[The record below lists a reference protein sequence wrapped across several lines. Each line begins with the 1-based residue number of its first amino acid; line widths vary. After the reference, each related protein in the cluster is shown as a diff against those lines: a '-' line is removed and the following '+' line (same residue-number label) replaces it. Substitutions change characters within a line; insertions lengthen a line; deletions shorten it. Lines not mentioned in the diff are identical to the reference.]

1 MSEQKK
7 TGSGSPGP
15 ERNLTSNI
23 KTALILNS
31 GFILLEIAGGILTNS
46 MAILSD
52 ALHDLGDSLSLGLA
66 WYFQKVSGRRKD
78 TRFSFGYKRFSLLG
92 AVINSMVLL
101 VGSIFILLETIP
113 RLFEPEITK
122 PGGMLLLALL
132 GVGVNGMAALR
143 LKKGI
148 SINEKVVS
156 LHFWEDVLGWMAVL
170 IGSVVMIFVDLPVI
184 DPILSVAITF
194 FIVFN
199 VMKNLKKSFRV
210 FLQGVPMDTDIES
223 IKRQVLNLPGVDSIH
238 DLHIWS
244 MDGQYNILTLHLV
257 SNEVNDY
264 PKIQTIKKH
273 IKQLL
278 TNLNIDHIT
287 IEVDSPGN
295 ECSLDSCS

>member
-1 MSEQKK
+1 
-7 TGSGSPGP
+7 
-15 ERNLTSNI
+15 
-23 KTALILNS
+23 
-31 GFILLEIAGGILTNS
+31 
-46 MAILSD
+46 
-52 ALHDLGDSLSLGLA
+52 
-66 WYFQKVSGRRKD
+66 
-78 TRFSFGYKRFSLLG
+78 
-92 AVINSMVLL
+92 
-101 VGSIFILLETIP
+101 
-113 RLFEPEITK
+113 
-122 PGGMLLLALL
+122 
-132 GVGVNGMAALR
+132 
-143 LKKGI
+143 
-148 SINEKVVS
+148 
-156 LHFWEDVLGWMAVL
+156 
-170 IGSVVMIFVDLPVI
+170 
-184 DPILSVAITF
+184 
-194 FIVFN
+194 
-199 VMKNLKKSFRV
+199 MKNLKKSFRV